1 MVRFL
6 QLFIFLLVV
15 SNSQAKENE
24 TKLTEVGNYQTLIN
38 QYALAYNKSDFSLL
52 DSFTFT
58 QSQYLS
64 LVKKIETEYPN
75 CLTDFDKT
83 FDVSLFR
90 REFEKSRL
98 SKLKSD
104 TVVID
109 KIVSLNSCS
118 KLDIKKISCFVY
130 FKNKNLSIPIN
141 IIVVETPETKTKIL
155 LDIINENY
163 FTYEKL

>member
-6 QLFIFLLVV
+6 QLFILLLLV
-15 SNSQAKENE
+15 SKSFTKENE
-24 TKLTEVGNYQTLIN
+24 SKSIEVSYYQALIN

-52 DSFTFT
+52 DSLTFT
-58 QSQYLS
+58 QIQYLS
-64 LVKKIETEYPN
+64 LVKKVETENPD
-75 CLTDFDKT
+75 CLTDFDKS
-83 FDVSLFR
+83 FDVSVFK

-98 SKLKSD
+98 SKLITD
-104 TVVID
+104 TIVID
-109 KIVSLNSCS
+109 KIVSLNSCA

-141 IIVVETPETKTKIL
+141 IIVIETPETKTKIL
-155 LDIINENY
+155 LGIINENY